1 MPFSCISSVLL
12 IILVGSSLLGTALP
26 PAQRLLQDFTFL
38 GILAPWSLTQ
48 FTSWVTQM
56 VGSSIVLDGI
66 TAGELLLTHSWRRLK
81 NGGVIMMNTIFL

>member
-12 IILVGSSLLGTALP
+12 IILVGSSLLGTGLP

-66 TAGELLLTHSWRRLK
+66 TAGELLTHSRRRLK